1 MADQKIDHTFYHVDP
16 DKHAARI
23 RVQKLLGWL
32 AKPEWRD
39 LTDRDFVRA
48 LFREY
53 EVFSGRALVDP
64 AE

>member
-1 MADQKIDHTFYHVDP
+1 MHTFYHVDP
-16 DKHAARI
+16 EKHEARM

-32 AKPEWRD
+32 AKPEWNG
-39 LTDRDFVRA
+39 LSDRDFVRA

-53 EVFSGRALVDP
+53 EAFAGRPLLDP

>member
-1 MADQKIDHTFYHVDP
+1 MSHTFYHVDP
-16 DKHAARI
+16 AKHEARM

-32 AKPEWRD
+32 AKPEWNK
-39 LTDRDFVRA
+39 LSDREFVRS

-53 EVFSGRALVDP
+53 EIFSGRTLVDP